1 MRTMPFSPCLAGACL
16 VAILS
21 MIVPAHGADAP
32 DEEGEVVT
40 GVLTEFDRTDMHAT
54 IQTDVERGVHVK
66 VIKPE
71 LFQRLSIGQRIS
83 VRINKRGE
91 AVKVMEAPLPDLQRP
106 VN

>member
-1 MRTMPFSPCLAGACL
+1 MRTIPFSSCLAGVCL

-21 MIVPAHGADAP
+21 MIIPAQGADAP

-40 GVLTEFDRTDMHAT
+40 GVLTEFDRTDMRAT

-83 VRINKRGE
+83 VRINSRGE
-91 AVKVMEAPLPDLQRP
+91 AVKVMEAPLPDLHKP
-106 VN
+106 IN